1 MSWTLAAASRRLVAV
16 LALAIAVALS
26 LTSTAWAAD
35 PPGTDGHDISH
46 PQCDQQLPVGSA
58 FGIVG
63 INHGRPFSTNPCLQA
78 QYRWAS
84 GRPSAAVYVNTSNP
98 GPASAYYW
106 PASGRSDPARC
117 TDSKSTTD
125 PGCAYDYGWHAAA
138 YALTAGRQLGVA
150 ILGRT
155 WWLDVE
161 TGNTWTGNGI
171 SNTAVLQ
178 GMLDYL
184 RDHGVAR
191 VGLYSTGY
199 QWQRI
204 TGGYTAST
212 AADYRRSWSPNVTP
226 DYPLHEAP
234 LWVAGG
240 GSSGSARVKC
250 STSFSGGPAVMVQF
264 IGKDGFDTNIRC

>member
-1 MSWTLAAASRRLVAV
+1 MSWTWAAACRRLVVVPALAVAV
-16 LALAIAVALS
+16 LGLA
-26 LTSTAWAAD
+26 TSPAQAAD
-35 PPGTDGHDISH
+35 PPGPTGHDISH
-46 PQCDQQLPVGSA
+46 PQCDRPLPVGSA

-63 INHGRPFSTNPCLQA
+63 IDDGLPFSTNPCLQA
-78 QYRWAS
+78 QYRWAT
-84 GRPSAAVYVNTSNP
+84 GRPSAAVYLNTGNP
-98 GPASAYYW
+98 APSSAYYW
-106 PASGRSDPARC
+106 PASGRSDPALC
-117 TDSKSTTD
+117 VDSRSTTD

-138 YALTAGRQLGVA
+138 YAVTAGRRLGPAV
-150 ILGRT
+150 LGRT

-161 TGNTWTGNGI
+161 TGNTWNGDGT

-204 TGGYTAST
+204 TGGYTASSAAAYRT
-212 AADYRRSWSPNVTP
+212 AWSPRVTP
-226 DYPLHEAP
+226 DYPLHAVP

-240 GSSGSARVKC
+240 GSDGSAPAKC
-250 STSFSGGPAVMVQF
+250 PTSFTGGPTEMVQF
-264 IGKDGFDTNIRC
+264 VGKDGFDTNVRC